1 MSRPLF
7 TVVIPT
13 LGRPSLPRT
22 LASIPDDVETIVVGD
37 SHGGLTAEQKYILHH
52 FSQVYYARYLELD
65 AGRHDR
71 GDSQIAYGF
80 AQARGLWLLNCG
92 DDDVYEPGA
101 FNVMSRA
108 IAEQAGPEHPLMFK
122 VELLSNPVRGN
133 QDGTILWSHRGR
145 IEQFKV
151 TGQSFVCPND
161 PERLGVWDT
170 DWRFMQTTVAK
181 YGGAVDWRDELTM
194 RCY

>member
-7 TVVIPT
+7 SVVIPT
-13 LGRPSLPRT
+13 IGRDSLPRT
-22 LASIPDDVETIVVGD
+22 LASIPAGVEVIVVADTHEMDVDTLANVQAYTRG
-37 SHGGLTAEQKYILHH
+37 KC
-52 FSQVYYARYLELD
+52 LELD

-71 GDSQIAYGF
+71 GDSQIAHGF
-80 AQARGLWLLNCG
+80 SVAHGLWLLNCG
-92 DDDVYEPGA
+92 DDDVYEPDA

-122 VELLSNPVRGN
+122 VELLPNTIRGN
-133 QDGTILWSHRGR
+133 RDSTVLWSHQQ
-145 IEQFKV
+145 IERFKV

-161 PERLGVWDT
+161 PSRLGVWET
-170 DWRFMQTTVAK
+170 DWHFMATTAEN
-181 YGGAVDWRDELTM
+181 YGGCVDWRSELTM

>member
-1 MSRPLF
+1 MTRPLL

-13 LGRPSLPRT
+13 IGRDSLPRT
-22 LASIPDDVETIVVGD
+22 LASIPSDVETIVVAD
-37 SHGGLTAEQKYILHH
+37 THEMDVDTLANVRAYTGG
-52 FSQVYYARYLELD
+52 RCLELD

-80 AQARGLWLLNCG
+80 SVARGLWLLNCG

-108 IAEQAGPEHPLMFK
+108 IADQAGPQHPLMFK
-122 VELLSNPVRGN
+122 AEMHPNNVRLDRAPVV
-133 QDGTILWSHRGR
+133 LWSHREIKR
-145 IEQFKV
+145 FKV

-161 PERLGVWDT
+161 PERLGVWET
-170 DWRFMQTTVAK
+170 DWHFMATTVANF
-181 YGGAVDWRDELTM
+181 GGMVDWREELIA